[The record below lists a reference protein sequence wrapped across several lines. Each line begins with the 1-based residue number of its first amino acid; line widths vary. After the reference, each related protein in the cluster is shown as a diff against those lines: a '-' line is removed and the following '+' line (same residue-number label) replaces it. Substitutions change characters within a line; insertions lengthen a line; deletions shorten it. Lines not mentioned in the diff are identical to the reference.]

1 MLILIDGYNVIAP
14 VAPPAAS
21 RGRNR
26 TTDWLHGE
34 RMRLLGRLADRL
46 DPDLA
51 RQTCV
56 VFDAA
61 TQGRGRG
68 GSQDAPNRGGA
79 GHRLRGIDVRFAV
92 DHDEADDLI
101 EELIAA
107 HSSSK
112 RLTVVSSDHR
122 IQSAARRAGAMAV
135 DSHVWLDALLD
146 GHVMLAV
153 KWPPKNRHLSPN
165 ATPPDQPHATP
176 DKPPRNRPSHDK
188 PSEPGLE
195 EVERWMRDF
204 GLTGP
209 GTTETGRQNE
219 ETAKPVAPAPSPD
232 RSPIARQPPKPTK
245 PPATK
250 PSPSKPP
257 SKPPATDEKPIQ
269 ADSRR
274 PAAPKPPGRPVKR
287 PRKPDRPGNEKTD
300 PKRPLDGDNPFPEGY
315 GEDLL

>member
-21 RGRNR
+21 RGRNHA
-26 TTDWLHGE
+26 TDWLNAE

-56 VFDAA
+56 VFDSA
-61 TQGRGRG
+61 TQSRRG
-68 GSQDAPNRGGA
+68 GEPNRGGTEY
-79 GHRLRGIDVRFAV
+79 RVRGIDVRFAV

-107 HSSSK
+107 HTSSK

-135 DSHVWLDALLD
+135 DSHAWLDALLD
-146 GHVMLAV
+146 GHVILAIT
-153 KWPPKNRHLSPN
+153 WPPKNRQV
-165 ATPPDQPHATP
+165 PPGRHAPDPHHP
-176 DKPPRNRPSHDK
+176 VRDKPL
-188 PSEPGLE
+188 EPESE

-204 GLTGP
+204 GVTGV
-209 GTTETGRQNE
+209 GATGTGRE
-219 ETAKPVAPAPSPD
+219 KDESASPAAPERSPD
-232 RSPIARQPPKPTK
+232 RPGIQRKPTK
-245 PPATK
+245 PPA
-250 PSPSKPP
+250 PSPPPPVKPP
-257 SKPPATDEKPIQ
+257 VTDSTRMQ
-269 ADSRR
+269 ADKRR
-274 PAAPKPPGRPVKR
+274 QEPRKSPKRSANR
-287 PRKPDRPGNEKTD
+287 SLKPDRRGNEETD
-300 PKRPLDGDNPFPEGY
+300 PKRALDGDNPFPEGY

>member
-21 RGRNR
+21 RGRHR
-26 TTDWLHGE
+26 ATDWLHTE

-46 DPDLA
+46 DTDLT

-56 VFDAA
+56 VFDSA
-61 TQGRGRG
+61 TQGRGG
-68 GSQDAPNRGGA
+68 GGQNRDAPNRGRA
-79 GHRLRGIDVRFAV
+79 EYRVRGIDVRFAV

-146 GHVMLAV
+146 GHVMLAIT
-153 KWPPKNRHLSPN
+153 WPPKNRPVPPHRN
-165 ATPPDQPHATP
+165 APDQPQRAY
-176 DKPPRNRPSHDK
+176 DKPA
-188 PSEPGLE
+188 EPGSN

-204 GLTGP
+204 GVTGHDATGHGMAGVVP
-209 GTTETGRQNE
+209 GIDAS
-219 ETAKPVAPAPSPD
+219 AKPPGPEQKSD
-232 RSPIARQPPKPTK
+232 RAAMATRSAKPTK
-245 PPATK
+245 PLAPA
-250 PSPSKPP
+250 P
-257 SKPPATDEKPIQ
+257 PPAKTPANDEKRIQ
-269 ADSRR
+269 ADKRRLVPPKSPNR
-274 PAAPKPPGRPVKR
+274 PATRS
-287 PRKPDRPGNEKTD
+287 RKPDRRGDEETD
-300 PKRPLDGDNPFPEGY
+300 PNRPLDGDNPFPEGY

>member
-26 TTDWLHGE
+26 ATDWLNAE

-56 VFDAA
+56 VFDSA
-61 TQGRGRG
+61 TQGRPG
-68 GSQDAPNRGGA
+68 GMPNRDAPNRDAPNRGRA
-79 GHRLRGIDVRFAV
+79 EYRARGIDVRFAV
-92 DHDEADDLI
+92 NHDEADDLI

-107 HSSSK
+107 HSSAK
-112 RLTVVSSDHR
+112 RLTIVSSDHR
-122 IQSAARRAGAMAV
+122 IQAAARRAGAMAV

-153 KWPPKNRHLSPN
+153 RWPPKNRK
-165 ATPPDQPHATP
+165 AAQERDAPDQPQRA
-176 DKPPRNRPSHDK
+176 HDK
-188 PSEPGLE
+188 PAEPGSD

-204 GLTGP
+204 GVTGHGLTRNVPGIEEPAEPPGP
-209 GTTETGRQNE
+209 VQKSDRAGMATQPE
-219 ETAKPVAPAPSPD
+219 KPA
-232 RSPIARQPPKPTK
+232 KPTK
-245 PPATK
+245 PFA
-250 PSPSKPP
+250 PSKLPP
-257 SKPPATDEKPIQ
+257 VKPPATDETRIQ
-269 ADSRR
+269 ADNRR
-274 PAAPKPPGRPVKR
+274 QTPPGTPNRPVKR
-287 PRKPDRPGNEKTD
+287 SRKPDRHGNEETD
-300 PKRPLDGDNPFPEGY
+300 PKRALDGDHPFPEGY